1 MFLKKPIF
9 ILALAMLSSCSSI
22 QDQASTE
29 RFPAGEPVTCNEL
42 VQSLFLKE
50 NYTQDLNKTLI
61 EKKLLSFSNKFVTVE
76 HPSMNWLNRA
86 RISLNKSVKNW
97 NNNKYPAFYIFS
109 DEEIIPAAK
118 KYFTTMTDKYPAGAE
133 LDEEAVKNFELIQ
146 SWIKSYQNYQREVDQ
161 LLEERISLQY
171 NLSLLKKLKLTEDP
185 RDIKISIMRG
195 GQLVDEIVTLRKSD
209 KDLAYQI
216 KKLKSELQEFDGS
229 LLKNGKIKD
238 RIIRQAAL
246 ADMLTIV
253 QREFEYALKNTEAP
267 SEEMTKA
274 LDHLNALIKQEDLQA
289 TTYGVYRITNQVF
302 IRELVALSKLDVA
315 YKKFIQA
322 PVMKF
327 TEVVQ
332 AFIENRPKNN
342 ATGPAKTG
350 IFKRIYAKISNITV
364 KQASIGGGVVVAA
377 GIGFERYFS
386 IIGEPVVEEDRAHE
400 VQIERTEE
408 EAIKQSEDHSSV
420 IEIHIDELAK

>member
-1 MFLKKPIF
+1 M
-9 ILALAMLSSCSSI
+9 
-22 QDQASTE
+22 E

-50 NYTQDLNKTLI
+50 NYTQDLNKTLM

-86 RISLNKSVKNW
+86 RISLNKSIKNW

-133 LDEEAVKNFELIQ
+133 LDEEAVKNFELVQ

-246 ADMLTIV
+246 SDMLTIV
-253 QREFEYALKNTEAP
+253 QREFEYSLKNTEAP
-267 SEEMTKA
+267 SEEMTKE
-274 LDHLNALIKQEDLQA
+274 LDYLNALIKQEDLHA

-332 AFIENRPKNN
+332 AFIENRPLNN
-342 ATGPAKTG
+342 AKEPAKAG
-350 IFKRIYAKISNITV
+350 IFKRIYAKISNITL
-364 KQASIGGGVVVAA
+364 KQASLGGGAVVVA

-386 IIGEPVVEEDRAHE
+386 IIGEPVIEEDRAHE

-408 EAIKQSEDHSSV
+408 EAIKQSENHSSV